1 MEKIEIYL
9 THEDAIR
16 LEQARA
22 TAAEHDRHYANMTE
36 SEYAEILLH
45 KFLNHDQTEDEV

>member
-1 MEKIEIYL
+1 MEKLEIYL
-9 THEDAIR
+9 TYEDAVR

-22 TAAEHDRHYANMTE
+22 TAAEHDKHYANMTE

-45 KFLNHDQTEDEV
+45 KFLNQNQTEDEV